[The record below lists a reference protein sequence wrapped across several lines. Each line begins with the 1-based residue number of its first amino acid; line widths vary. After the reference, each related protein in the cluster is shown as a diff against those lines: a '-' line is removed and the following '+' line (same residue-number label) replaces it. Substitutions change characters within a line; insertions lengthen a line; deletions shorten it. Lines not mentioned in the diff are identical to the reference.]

1 MKRFI
6 IADTHFG
13 HDNIIKYENRPFENA
28 QKMDKRIIE
37 LWNSTVGKEDLVYIL
52 GDFTLSRRKEIIKS
66 LVDQL
71 NGGKI
76 LIMGNHDT
84 RKPKDYVE
92 CGFKVATRKPIM
104 VEPGII
110 LMHEPFVDPYLIAP
124 NYIYFF
130 GHVHSN
136 KSLMDDYPNCMC
148 VSIERIGYK
157 PINLDECIKNIR
169 GLLKKEKWIK
179 K

>member
-13 HDNIIKYENRPFENA
+13 HDNIIKYENRPFKNA
-28 QKMDKRIIE
+28 QEMDKRIIE
-37 LWNSTVGKEDLVYIL
+37 LWNSTVGKEDLVYVL

-71 NGGKI
+71 NGGKV

-110 LMHEPFVDPYLIAP
+110 LMHEPFVDPSLIAP

-130 GHVHSN
+130 GHVHLN

-169 GLLKKEKWIK
+169 SLLKRKNG
-179 K
+179 